1 MIVAIAFL
9 WMAPALQD
17 APPAQSVPPAD
28 LLTQAAAAYQAGD
41 AATAI
46 RLYRDFLKD
55 NSEAAEI
62 RSNLAAA
69 LVKAGRISE
78 AVEEY
83 KRALTHLP
91 NNPRVRMNL
100 ALAYYKLGRIP
111 EATTELEA
119 LHRLQPFDL
128 QTAVLLADCLL
139 QSGRPKE
146 SAELIAPFEREY
158 PAERGVAY
166 ILGMA
171 LLRQNDTERAQKALD
186 RILRDGESAESAY
199 LLGHSAYLGQDKVAA
214 AKYLE
219 RAIQLNPNLPGV
231 HSFYASVLREIGKPE
246 AAPEQYREEL
256 SRNPHDFVA
265 NLEMAMMMKQDRKF
279 DEALVHIDRALQVRP
294 ADPGA
299 RYQRA
304 SIRLLQG
311 HAAEAATDLEKLTA
325 EYPNFAEAHAA
336 LATAYY
342 RLKRKEDGDRARAA
356 AGRAQRESQKQLEEN
371 RRRAQEQA
379 QKDGVTAPPAPSR

>member
-1 MIVAIAFL
+1 MLVAIAL
-9 WMAPALQD
+9 LSMAPVLQGG
-17 APPAQSVPPAD
+17 PPQAAASPD
-28 LLTQAAAAYQAGD
+28 LLRAAAAAYESGD
-41 AATAI
+41 GATAI
-46 RLYRDFLKD
+46 RLYREFLKEY
-55 NSEAAEI
+55 SEAAEI

-69 LVKAGRISE
+69 LVKAGRLAE
-78 AVEEY
+78 AIDEY

-111 EATTELEA
+111 DATRELEA
-119 LHRLQPFDL
+119 LHTLHPFELQP
-128 QTAVLLADCLL
+128 AVLLADCLL
-139 QSGRPKE
+139 QAGRPKD
-146 SAELIAPFEREY
+146 SAELIAPFEQEN
-158 PAERGVAY
+158 PGDRGVAY

-171 LLRQNDTERAQKALD
+171 LLKQNDTERAQRVLD

-199 LLGHSAYLGQDKVAA
+199 LLGYSAYLGQDKVAA
-214 AKYLE
+214 ARYLE

-265 NLEMAMMMKQDRKF
+265 NLEIGMLLKQDRKF
-279 DEALVHIDRALQVRP
+279 DESLVHIERALQVRP
-294 ADPGA
+294 SDPGA

-311 HAAEAATDLEKLTA
+311 DAGAAAKDLEKLVGDF
-325 EYPNFAEAHAA
+325 PNFAEAHAA

-356 AGRAQRESQKQLEEN
+356 AGRAQREAQKQLEEN
-371 RRRAQEQA
+371 RRRAAEGA
-379 QKDGVTAPPAPSR
+379 GKPGVSARPVP